1 MRHHRTT
8 ASTSDFTRSRAR
20 PRDAFDSVRFRSIP
34 FDPFESIRSDRRA
47 RPRPRRRGPLTRY
60 DPPPSRLDAPCQ
72 RIHAH
77 TNAPAPFSRRHRRRA
92 RPAARSPRVPA
103 FARARPRGVENAFF
117 FFISCGFSF
126 RDASTRRGRETSPRD
141 IPIESNSQ
149 RFRSVRF
156 RSTSVSVV
164 GWIVSRADE
173 GGRG

>member
-1 MRHHRTT
+1 MDVRWANRVV
-8 ASTSDFTRSRAR
+8 ASSSLVIARVRAAVAGGPRASPRSR
-20 PRDAFDSVRFRSIP
+20 
-34 FDPFESIRSDRRA
+34 E
-47 RPRPRRRGPLTRY
+47 
-60 DPPPSRLDAPCQ
+60 
-72 RIHAH
+72 
-77 TNAPAPFSRRHRRRA
+77 
-92 RPAARSPRVPA
+92 
-103 FARARPRGVENAFF
+103 RPRGVENAFF
-117 FFISCGFSF
+117 VFISCGFSF